1 MNSTKISGV
10 FSLES
15 KHQKVSKS
23 NMVVKNGITQ
33 LFDWF
38 KLADYAQAI
47 KHSPGEKL
55 FSKNAVERLNWSLSD
70 VSTDGANETIKNSF
84 SNIEA
89 IIDGWNNTSSFS
101 NYSGSYLRKIKVS
114 FKENE
119 KGEGLN
125 LKGIALYGKRVS
137 NYESSSVSYSGSIIL
152 TRKFVLNDVSY
163 VAKKI
168 FETPVLMSPCSLDS
182 DKLSFDEKS
191 QYWAGGKYYVYFTF
205 DEMFNNEKNWEFY
218 DSNNSVIKL
227 TEEELN
233 SINFQKSITL
243 ETPYLKDICEIEITD
258 AYNSTIQINEL
269 DIYTYRPNCFYNSP
283 SFFKI
288 GTGNTAVDIS
298 DVNLASAIEEKIMVE
313 DIYLTDEGKIRYVG
327 YIPEGKYNNINIS
340 EVGLFYKQDGVEEL
354 FAKTVLTEAFT
365 IPKDSLVRIAYD
377 LEVQ

>member
-1 MNSTKISGV
+1 MSSTKISGV

-23 NMVVKNGITQ
+23 NMVVKDGITQ
-33 LFDWF
+33 LFNWF

-70 VSTDGANETIKNSF
+70 VSIEGNETIKNSF

-89 IIDGWNNTSSFS
+89 IIDGWNNTNSFS
-101 NYSGSYLRKIKVS
+101 NYSGSVLRKIKIS
-114 FKENE
+114 FKNNENKE
-119 KGEGLN
+119 ALLN

-137 NYESSSVSYSGSIIL
+137 NYGSSYVSYAGSIIL
-152 TRKFVLNDVSY
+152 TKKFKYNDAIY

-168 FETPVLMSPCSLDS
+168 FETPVLISPCSLDS
-182 DKLSFDEKS
+182 DKLSSDEKS

-205 DEMFNNEKNWEFY
+205 EEMFNNEKDWEFY
-218 DSNNSVIKL
+218 DSNNSVVKL

-243 ETPYLKDICEIEITD
+243 EKPYLEDICEIEITD

-288 GTGNTAVDIS
+288 GTGNKEVEIS
-298 DVNLASAIEEKIMVE
+298 DVDLKGAIEEKIMVE
-313 DIYLTDEGKIRYVG
+313 DIYLTDDGKIRYVG
-327 YIPEGKYNNINIS
+327 YIPEGKYDNINIC
-340 EVGLFYKQDGVEEL
+340 EIGLFYKQDGVEKL
-354 FAKTVLTEAFT
+354 FAKTVLTDAFT
-365 IPKDSLVRIAYD
+365 IPKDSLVRVAYD